1 MKIKKLIICILATA
15 LSATLLTACG
25 GGTDSSSGTNS
36 SSASSSSSESS
47 VSESSAEDSD
57 SSESSEESKES
68 SDESDSEESES
79 SESESKTESSET
91 EKSSDNASNPA
102 IELVKDMKV
111 GWNLGNSLDSVGADE
126 TAWGNP
132 KVTENLIKS
141 VKDAGFNTI
150 RIPVTYLN
158 HTGNAVMGRAKM
170 QMGQAKMQN

>member
-25 GGTDSSSGTNS
+25 GGTDSSSSTNS
-36 SSASSSSSESS
+36 SSVSSSSSESS
-47 VSESSAEDSD
+47 VSESSAEDSSG
-57 SSESSEESKES
+57 SSESSEES

-158 HTGNAVMGRAKM
+158 HTGDAVMGRAKM

>member
-25 GGTDSSSGTNS
+25 GGTDSASGTNN
-36 SSASSSSSESS
+36 SSASSSSESS
-47 VSESSAEDSD
+47 VSESSAEDSSG
-57 SSESSEESKES
+57 SSESSEES

>member
-25 GGTDSSSGTNS
+25 GGTDSSSSTNS
-36 SSASSSSSESS
+36 SSVSSSSSESS
-47 VSESSAEDSD
+47 VSESSAEDS
-57 SSESSEESKES
+57 SGSNESSEESP
-68 SDESDSEESES
+68 DESDSEESES

>member
-25 GGTDSSSGTNS
+25 GGTDSSSSTNS
-36 SSASSSSSESS
+36 SSVSSSSSESS

-57 SSESSEESKES
+57 SSESSEES
-68 SDESDSEESES
+68 SDESDSKESES
-79 SESESKTESSET
+79 YESESKTESSET

>member
-25 GGTDSSSGTNS
+25 GGTDSSSSTNS
-36 SSASSSSSESS
+36 SSVSSSSSESS
-47 VSESSAEDSD
+47 VSESSAEDSSG
-57 SSESSEESKES
+57 SSESSEES

-91 EKSSDNASNPA
+91 EKSSDNASNLA

-158 HTGNAVMGRAKM
+158 HTGDAVMGRAKM